1 MSDRL
6 NAARR
11 ERELD
16 ALPGE
21 VVDLLV
27 VGGGVTGAGVALD
40 AAARGLS
47 VVLVEKSDLAAGTSR
62 WSSKLAHGGLRYIVA
77 GQIGV
82 AWESAVERNHL
93 VRTIAPHLIEPM
105 PFVIPDLPGYPRG
118 NKALARTGFGI
129 ADVLRVASRT
139 PRALPRTR
147 WADATETARLVPSL
161 RADARG
167 AFVSVDGALEDD
179 ARLVVGIARTAA
191 SYGAHILTHCRALA
205 VERDGARVRDELSGS
220 EFDVKARAVV
230 VAAGVWCGGL
240 VDGVPLQP
248 SKGAHV
254 LVDATALGSPAC
266 AFNVLVPGS
275 RNRFVFAVP
284 RPDGTV
290 QVGLTDDAVDEIVDE
305 PDVTEAEESFLLDTL
320 SSALRRPVASSDVVG
335 RFAGLRPLL
344 RSAHGDGAH
353 GDGAHGNGE
362 HGSSGADL
370 SRRHALLVRDGV
382 WVLVGGKLT
391 TYRRMAQDAVDAVT
405 RSLDIDRPCPTA
417 SLPLVGAGG
426 ATQDRSRRLARRF
439 GAEASAVAAA
449 GEQAPIADGAPALR
463 CEAHW
468 AVQAEGAITADD
480 VERRLRLDLV
490 PAWAAAARPYVEQ
503 VVADSRR

>member
-6 NAARR
+6 NATRR
-11 ERELD
+11 ARELD
-16 ALPGE
+16 ATSRE

-27 VGGGVTGAGVALD
+27 VGGGVTGTGVALD

-47 VVLVEKSDLAAGTSR
+47 VALIEKSDLAAGTSR

-105 PFVIPDLPGYPRG
+105 RFVIPDLPGYPRG
-118 NKALARTGFGI
+118 NRALARAGFGV
-129 ADVLRVASRT
+129 ADVLRIASRT
-139 PRALPRTR
+139 PAQLPRTR
-147 WADATETARLVPSL
+147 WVGSDETTRLVPSL
-161 RADARG
+161 RADVRG
-167 AFVSVDGALEDD
+167 SFVSVDGALEDD
-179 ARLVVGIARTAA
+179 ARLVVAIARTAA
-191 SYGAHILTHCRALA
+191 SYGARILTHCRALDVA
-205 VERDGARVRDELSGS
+205 RDGARVRDEIAGTEL
-220 EFDVKARAVV
+220 DLKARAVV
-230 VAAGVWCGGL
+230 VAAGVWSGGL
-240 VDGVPLQP
+240 VDGVRLQP

-254 LVDATALGSPAC
+254 LVDAAALGSPAC

-290 QVGLTDDAVDEIVDE
+290 QVGLTDDAVEEVVDE
-305 PDVTEAEESFLLDTL
+305 PGVTNDEETFLLDTL
-320 SSALRRPVASSDVVG
+320 SSALRRPVTSADVVG

-344 RSAHGDGAH
+344 GQAHG
-353 GDGAHGNGE
+353 E
-362 HGSSGADL
+362 TGADL

-391 TYRRMAQDAVDAVT
+391 TYRRMAQDAVDAVA
-405 RSLDIDRPCPTA
+405 RSLGNDRPCPTIT
-417 SLPLVGAGG
+417 LPLVGAG
-426 ATQDRSRRLARRF
+426 AARVDRTRRLSRRF
-439 GAEASAVAAA
+439 GSEEASVAAA
-449 GEQAPIADGAPALR
+449 GETAPIAPGVPALR
-463 CEAHW
+463 CEADW
-468 AVQAEGAITADD
+468 AVQAEGAITAAD

-490 PAWAAAARPYVEQ
+490 PAWAAAARPYVDD
-503 VVADSRR
+503 VVAGLAD

>member
-1 MSDRL
+1 MATAVSNQL

-11 ERELD
+11 QRELD

-47 VVLVEKSDLAAGTSR
+47 VALVDKSDLAAGTSR

-93 VRTIAPHLIEPM
+93 VRTIAPHLVQPM

-129 ADVLRVASRT
+129 ADVLRIASRT
-139 PRALPRTR
+139 PRQLPRTR
-147 WADATETARLVPSL
+147 WVDATETARLVPSM

-167 AFVSVDGALEDD
+167 AFVSVDGSLEDD
-179 ARLVVGIARTAA
+179 ARLVVAIARTAA
-191 SYGAHILTHCRALA
+191 SYGARILTHCRAID
-205 VERDGARVRDELSGS
+205 VQRDGARLRDELTGT
-220 EFDVKARAVV
+220 ELDVRARAVV
-230 VAAGVWCGGL
+230 VAAGVWSGGL
-240 VDGVPLQP
+240 VDGVQLQP

-254 LVDATALGSPAC
+254 LVTAEALGSPAC

-290 QVGLTDDAVDEIVDE
+290 QVGLTDDAVDDIVDE
-305 PDVTEAEESFLLDTL
+305 PDVTGAEESFLLDTL
-320 SSALRRPVASSDVVG
+320 SSGLRRPVTSADVVG

-344 RSAHGDGAH
+344 GHA
-353 GDGAHGNGE
+353 
-362 HGSSGADL
+362 HGSSAADL
-370 SRRHALLVRDGV
+370 SRRHALLERDGV

-405 RSLDIDRPCPTA
+405 RSLGIERPCPTA
-417 SLPLVGAGG
+417 TLPLVGAG
-426 ATQDRSRRLARRF
+426 ATPLDRSDRLARRF
-439 GAEASAVAAA
+439 GVEAASVAAA
-449 GEQAPIADGAPALR
+449 GEPEPIAAGVPALR
-463 CEAHW
+463 CEADW
-468 AVQAEGAITADD
+468 AVRAEGAVTAED
-480 VERRLRLDLV
+480 VQRRLRLDLV
-490 PAWAAAARPYVEQ
+490 PAWGAAARPYVEA
-503 VVADSRR
+503 VASAD

>member
-1 MSDRL
+1 MSDKL
-6 NAARR
+6 NADRR
-11 ERELD
+11 ARELD

-47 VVLVEKSDLAAGTSR
+47 VALIEKSDLAAGTSR

-93 VRTIAPHLIEPM
+93 VRTIAPHLIQPM
-105 PFVIPDLPGYPRG
+105 RFVIPDVPGYPRG

-139 PRALPRTR
+139 PRQLPRTR
-147 WADATETARLVPSL
+147 WVDSTETTRLVPSL
-161 RADARG
+161 RADVRG

-179 ARLVVGIARTAA
+179 ARLVVAIARTAA
-191 SYGAHILTHCRALA
+191 SYGARILTHCRAVA
-205 VERDGARVRDELSGS
+205 VARDGARVRDELTGT
-220 EFDVKARAVV
+220 EVDIRARAVV

-254 LVDATALGSPAC
+254 LVDAESLGRPVS

-305 PDVTEAEESFLLDTL
+305 PDVTQAEESFLLDTL
-320 SSALRRPVASSDVVG
+320 SSALRRPVTSADVVG

-344 RSAHGDGAH
+344 GQAHGT
-353 GDGAHGNGE
+353 
-362 HGSSGADL
+362 SGADL
-370 SRRHALLVRDGV
+370 SRRHALLERDGV

-405 RSLDIDRPCPTA
+405 RSLGIERPCPTT
-417 SLPLVGAGG
+417 SLPLVGAG
-426 ATQDRSRRLARRF
+426 AARPDRTERLARRF
-439 GAEASAVAAA
+439 GAEAAAVAAA
-449 GEQAPIADGAPALR
+449 GERTEIAPGVPALR

-468 AVQAEGAITADD
+468 AVDAEGAVTAED

-490 PAWAAAARPYVEQ
+490 PAWAAAARPYVDG
-503 VVADSRR
+503 VVS

>member
-1 MSDRL
+1 MSNRL
-6 NAARR
+6 DATRR
-11 ERELD
+11 ARELD
-16 ALPGE
+16 TLPRD

-27 VGGGVTGAGVALD
+27 VGGGVTGVGVALD

-47 VVLVEKSDLAAGTSR
+47 VALVEKSDLAAGTSR

-93 VRTIAPHLIEPM
+93 FRTIAPHLVEPM
-105 PFVIPDLPGYPRG
+105 RFVIPDLPGYPRG
-118 NKALARTGFGI
+118 NKALARAGFSV
-129 ADVLRVASRT
+129 ADVLRVASRS
-139 PRALPRTR
+139 PRQLPRTR
-147 WADATETARLVPSL
+147 WVGADETTRLVPSMQS
-161 RADARG
+161 DVRG
-167 AFVSVDGALEDD
+167 SFVSVDGALEDD
-179 ARLVVGIARTAA
+179 ARLVVAIARTAA
-191 SYGAHILTHCRALA
+191 AYGARILTHCRAVT
-205 VERDGARVRDELSGS
+205 VERDGARVRDELTGD
-220 EFDVKARAVV
+220 EFDVRARAVV
-230 VAAGVWCGGL
+230 VAAGVWSGGI

-254 LVDATALGSPAC
+254 LVDAAALGSPAC

-290 QVGLTDDAVDEIVDE
+290 QVGLTDDAVDDIVDE
-305 PDVTEAEESFLLDTL
+305 PDVTAAEESFLLETL
-320 SSALRRPVASSDVVG
+320 SSALRRPVTSVDVVG

-344 RSAHGDGAH
+344 GQAHG
-353 GDGAHGNGE
+353 
-362 HGSSGADL
+362 STGADL

-405 RSLDIDRPCPTA
+405 RALGTERPCPTT
-417 SLPLVGAGG
+417 SIPLVGAG
-426 ATQDRSRRLARRF
+426 ARVDRSRRLARRF
-439 GAEASAVAAA
+439 GAEEAAVAAA
-449 GEQAPIADGAPALR
+449 GDQAPIASGAPMLR

-468 AVQAEGAITADD
+468 AVQAEGAVTAED

-490 PAWAAAARPYVEQ
+490 PAWAAAARPYVED
-503 VVADSRR
+503 VVASAH

>member
-1 MSDRL
+1 VSDRL
-6 NAARR
+6 NAERR
-11 ERELD
+11 ARELD

-47 VVLVEKSDLAAGTSR
+47 VALIEKSDLAAGTSR

-93 VRTIAPHLIEPM
+93 VRTIAPHLIQPM
-105 PFVIPDLPGYPRG
+105 RFVIPDLPGYPRG

-139 PRALPRTR
+139 PKQLPRTR
-147 WADATETARLVPSL
+147 WVDSAETTRLVPSL
-161 RADARG
+161 RADVRG

-179 ARLVVGIARTAA
+179 ARLVVAIARTAA
-191 SYGAHILTHCRALA
+191 SYGARILTHCRALSVA
-205 VERDGARVRDELSGS
+205 RDGARVRDELTGT
-220 EFDVKARAVV
+220 EIDVRARAVV

-254 LVDATALGSPAC
+254 LVDAAALGSPVS

-290 QVGLTDDAVDEIVDE
+290 QVGLTDDAVEEVVDE
-305 PDVTEAEESFLLDTL
+305 PGVTQAEESFLLDTL
-320 SSALRRPVASSDVVG
+320 SSALRRPVTGADVVG

-344 RSAHGDGAH
+344 GQA
-353 GDGAHGNGE
+353 

-370 SRRHALLVRDGV
+370 SRRHALLDRDGV

-405 RSLDIDRPCPTA
+405 RSLGIDRPCPTA
-417 SLPLVGAGG
+417 SLPLVGAGRP
-426 ATQDRSRRLARRF
+426 QRDPSHRLARRF
-439 GAEASAVAAA
+439 GAEEALVAAA
-449 GEQAPIADGAPALR
+449 GDQEPIAPGLPALR

-468 AVQAEGAITADD
+468 AVHAEGAITAGD

-490 PAWAAAARPYVEQ
+490 PAWAEAARPYVRD
-503 VVADSRR
+503 VVSAQA

>member
-6 NAARR
+6 TAARR
-11 ERELD
+11 ARELD

-47 VVLVEKSDLAAGTSR
+47 VALVEKSDLAAGTSR

-93 VRTIAPHLIEPM
+93 VRTIAPHLVAPM
-105 PFVIPDLPGYPRG
+105 RFVIPDVPGYPRG

-139 PRALPRTR
+139 PRQLPRTR
-147 WADATETARLVPSL
+147 WVDTTETTRLVPSL
-161 RADARG
+161 RADVRG
-167 AFVSVDGALEDD
+167 SFVTVDGALEDD
-179 ARLVVGIARTAA
+179 ARLVVAIARTAA
-191 SYGAHILTHCRALA
+191 SYGARIVTHCRALD
-205 VERDGARVRDELSGS
+205 VQRDGARVRDEITGT
-220 EFDVKARAVV
+220 EYDVKARAVV

-254 LVDATALGSPAC
+254 LVDAAALGSPVC

-305 PDVTEAEESFLLDTL
+305 PDVTADEESFLLDTL
-320 SSALRRPVASSDVVG
+320 SSALRTPVTGSDVVG

-344 RSAHGDGAH
+344 GQAHGA
-353 GDGAHGNGE
+353 
-362 HGSSGADL
+362 SGADL

-391 TYRRMAQDAVDAVT
+391 TYRRMAQDAVDAVA
-405 RSLDIDRPCPTA
+405 RALGVERPCRTA
-417 SLPLVGAGG
+417 TLPLVGAG
-426 ATQDRSRRLARRF
+426 AAHQDRSERLSRRF
-439 GAEASAVAAA
+439 GAEAVEVAAA
-449 GEQAPIADGAPALR
+449 GERVPVAPGVPALR
-463 CEAHW
+463 CEANW
-468 AVQAEGAITADD
+468 AVQAEGAITAED

-490 PAWAAAARPYVEQ
+490 PAWAAAARPYVDE
-503 VVADSRR
+503 VVSAD

>member
-1 MSDRL
+1 VNNRL
-6 NAARR
+6 TAARR
-11 ERELD
+11 EREFA

-47 VVLVEKSDLAAGTSR
+47 VALVEKSDLAAGTSR

-77 GQIGV
+77 GQVGV

-93 VRTIAPHLIEPM
+93 IRTIAPHLVEPM
-105 PFVIPDLPGYPRG
+105 RFVIPDLPGYPRG
-118 NKALARTGFGI
+118 NRALARAGFGV

-139 PRALPRTR
+139 PPALPRTR
-147 WADATETARLVPSL
+147 WAGPDETATLVPSL

-167 AFVSVDGALEDD
+167 SFVTVDGALEDD
-179 ARLVVGIARTAA
+179 ARLVVAIARTAA
-191 SYGAHILTHCRALA
+191 SYGARIVTHCRALT
-205 VERDGARVRDELSGS
+205 VQRDGARVRDELTGT
-220 EFDVKARAVV
+220 EIDIRARAVV
-230 VAAGVWCGGL
+230 VAAGVWSGGL
-240 VDGVPLQP
+240 VHDVQLQP

-254 LVDATALGSPAC
+254 LVAATALGSPAC

-290 QVGLTDDAVDEIVDE
+290 QVGLTDDAVDDVVDE
-305 PDVTEAEESFLLDTL
+305 PGVTTEEESFLLDTL
-320 SSALRRPVASSDVVG
+320 SSALRAPVTSADVVG

-344 RSAHGDGAH
+344 GHAP
-353 GDGAHGNGE
+353 
-362 HGSSGADL
+362 GSSGADL
-370 SRRHALLVRDGV
+370 SRKHALLVRDGV

-405 RSLDIDRPCPTA
+405 RALGTERPCPTT
-417 SLPLVGAGG
+417 SLPLVGAG
-426 ATQDRSRRLARRF
+426 ARVDRSQRLARRF
-439 GAEASAVAAA
+439 GAEAAEVGAA
-449 GEQAPIADGAPALR
+449 GEQIAIAPGSPALR
-463 CEAHW
+463 CEAEW
-468 AVQAEGAITADD
+468 AVQAEGAVTVSD

-490 PAWAAAARPYVEQ
+490 PAWAAAARPYVED
-503 VVADSRR
+503 VVAARR